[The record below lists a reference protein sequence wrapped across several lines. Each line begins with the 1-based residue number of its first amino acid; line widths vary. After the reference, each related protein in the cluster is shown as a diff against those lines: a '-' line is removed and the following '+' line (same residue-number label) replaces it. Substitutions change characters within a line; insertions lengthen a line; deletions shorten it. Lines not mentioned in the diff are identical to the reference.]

1 MSQATIGD
9 TRIGADGPEYFDGIS
24 WIAGPK
30 PVIGPKG
37 HEGFVAQDVSHILS
51 GPVYAQPWTPQQN
64 GTISAMP
71 QVARTIQFETS
82 QGMIKLD
89 LDSGKIDMPPGID
102 NDAAIK
108 QFWNGFSEQFD
119 CGEKRQYEK
128 KIIALQEKIQ
138 SMKHNF
144 EFKHKE
150 HTEKLAKC
158 RIDVAK
164 ELAEKVRRKY
174 GNEKFI
180 MVKPQDLINFIAGED
195 I

>member
-1 MSQATIGD
+1 MPQVTIGD
-9 TRIGADGPEYFDGIS
+9 TRLGANGGLEYFDGIS

-30 PVIGPKG
+30 PVIGPRG
-37 HEGFVAQDVSHILS
+37 HETGIVAQDVSQVFS
-51 GPVYAQPWTPQQN
+51 GPMPQHYLQN
-64 GTISAMP
+64 GTISVMP
-71 QVARTIQFETS
+71 QAARTIQFETS

-102 NDAAIK
+102 NNTAVK
-108 QFWNGFSEQFD
+108 EFWNGFSEQFD

-128 KIIALQEKIQ
+128 KILALQQKIE
-138 SMKHNF
+138 SMKHNI

-150 HTEKLAKC
+150 HAEKLSNC